1 MPDKLNFRQTMD
13 SMIVAKEAQ
22 CELRDPKKIKLGIE
36 LGIIDIV
43 GPLSGRTSTP
53 RETSLKYIKQNLAF
67 GFIYQLKPGM
77 TYPNDQ
83 EDK

>member
-1 MPDKLNFRQTMD
+1 MTDKLNFRQTMD
-13 SMIVAKEAQ
+13 LMIATRDAQ
-22 CELRDPKKIKLGIE
+22 CGLRDPKKIKLGIE

-53 RETSLKYIKQNLAF
+53 CETSLKYIKQNLAF
-67 GFIYQLKPGM
+67 GFIYDLKPGM

-83 EDK
+83 ED